1 MMTSPRATRPEHH
14 IETERLLLRP
24 LRFADAAP
32 IAEGLADLEVARWLA
47 RVPHPYRLIDA
58 ERFLTWAAGSAARRE
73 ERLFAI
79 DGGEGLIGI
88 VSLISLGRAPVLGYW
103 LAKSSWGAGLMP
115 EAAAAVVDDAFLDPT
130 VREIRS
136 GVFEGNERS
145 MRVQEKL
152 GFVETGRSIQH
163 NLALSADLPHID
175 TVLTRARH
183 DEFTK

>member
-1 MMTSPRATRPEHH
+1 MTTTKATPRDRR
-14 IETERLLLRP
+14 IVTERLVLRP
-24 LRFADAAP
+24 LRLTDAEP
-32 IAEGLADLEVARWLA
+32 ITEGLADFEVAKWLA

-58 ERFLTWAAGSAARRE
+58 ERFLAWASGSEARRE

-79 DGGEGLIGI
+79 DAGAGLVGI
-88 VSLISLGRAPVLGYW
+88 VSLISLGPAPVLGYW
-103 LAKSSWGAGLMP
+103 LSRSAWGAGLMS
-115 EAAAAVVDDAFLDPT
+115 EAAAAVVADAFRDPV

-152 GFVETGRSIQH
+152 GFVEIARSIQH

-175 TVLTRARH
+175 TILTRARH
-183 DEFTK
+183 DEFDR